1 MKKSHKNLI
10 FVVLLSLM
18 GSAHFACA
26 QSLDTLDEITDFKLN
41 SDIEKKDTSSVLSNS
56 ERFSEEFKLSLG
68 SQILSY
74 PNTNKV
80 YSSETKH
87 IETGFSGLNVD
98 IKLDDS
104 NLNINDQKE
113 LTPLITLNNSY
124 EDNAI
129 GFGESSSPT
138 LSLYSKT
145 GKLSFYGRYNQSNLS
160 ISSGEQQSSEKAVGS
175 VRASSTS
182 NDLLTEDDNSSN
194 PSSIS
199 SDYYLEAV
207 YNFKPNVKG
216 KVTYKKTVLDTLD
229 LKENVEVEG
238 IVDVTKDVSIKASYQ
253 NESRPELEKK
263 TSGEKKILTEF
274 ILKF

>member
-1 MKKSHKNLI
+1 MKNSHKNLI
-10 FVVLLSLM
+10 LAVVLNLIVSLPI
-18 GSAHFACA
+18 SYA
-26 QSLDTLDEITDFKLN
+26 QSLNEISDFKLN
-41 SDIEKKDTSSVLSNS
+41 SDIENSDSNSVHSKS

-68 SQILSY
+68 SQILNY
-74 PNTNKV
+74 PNANKV
-80 YSSETKH
+80 YSHETKH

-104 NLNINDQKE
+104 ELNINNQKE
-113 LTPLITLNNSY
+113 LTSLITLNNSY

-129 GFGESSSPT
+129 GFGDSSSPI

-160 ISSGEQQSSEKAVGS
+160 IGSGEQQSSDKALGS
-175 VRASSTS
+175 VRASAS
-182 NDLLTEDDNSSN
+182 NSESKVEDDNFN
-194 PSSIS
+194 PSSVS

-216 KVTYKKTVLDTLD
+216 KVAYKKTVLDTLD

-238 IVDVTKDVSIKASYQ
+238 IVDVTKDVSIKASYK
-253 NESRPELEKK
+253 NESRPELENK
-263 TSGEKKILTEF
+263 TSSEKKILTEF